1 MYNVDYIM
9 KNDQNIKILSED
21 KIKLTQDQK
30 NLIELAFIKQVPPV
44 DAEFME
50 KVQKEPKNEKDPFT
64 RLSEYFKEKYGLDF
78 GMIYLAAIM
87 GGKKKYN
94 ETVQLIERSKAE
106 IRIANLQKN

>member
-1 MYNVDYIM
+1 MNY
-9 KNDQNIKILSED
+9 KTKIKILPED
-21 KIKLTQDQK
+21 KVKLTQDQK

-50 KVQKEPKNEKDPFT
+50 KVQKEAKNEKDPFT

-87 GGKKKYN
+87 GGRKKYN
-94 ETVQLIERSKAE
+94 DSFKL
-106 IRIANLQKN
+106 